1 MNLVSFKTILCFLL
15 GFGWTGAIFYPI
27 FENKLTVALIAV
39 AAGVSFMFLIAFLLR
54 QVLRLSSEGTFSTAN
69 TVGFVGSVYLRI
81 PGPEEAGKVNISY
94 RGSMHEL
101 LAFSDTPIE
110 TGATIRVVR
119 AIDASTVFV
128 EKL

>member
-1 MNLVSFKTILCFLL
+1 M
-15 GFGWTGAIFYPI
+15 
-27 FENKLTVALIAV
+27 
-39 AAGVSFMFLIAFLLR
+39 
-54 QVLRLSSEGTFSTAN
+54 LRLSSEGTFSTAN